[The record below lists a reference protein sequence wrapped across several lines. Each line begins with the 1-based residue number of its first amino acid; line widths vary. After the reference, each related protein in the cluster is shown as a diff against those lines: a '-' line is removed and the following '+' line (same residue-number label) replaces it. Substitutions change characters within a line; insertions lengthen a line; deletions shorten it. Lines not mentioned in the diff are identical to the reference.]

1 MKEFAEY
8 LSINKK
14 TGILLLLLFTVM
26 VIFVKNDTFLYKETI
41 AKIISVEN
49 EFSHKEEGPN
59 DEEERYYDQKM
70 TAVILNGKHNG
81 KKLTIRNT
89 YSSSG
94 VNDEKY
100 TKGDVVFVSPNSSVT
115 SGTITQKKR
124 DTYIVTLLG
133 IFLFLLFFLN
143 RKHGIMVCFSLIINL
158 GIFFVS
164 LGKYQQGMDMTGIAF
179 VMMLVFSVLTL
190 LFAGG
195 FHKKTW
201 VAIAASLVT
210 TMICYGIYEITLT
223 LNERLPYEMMEYAV
237 NPDDLSDLFLVG
249 ILMGSLGAVMDVSI
263 SITSGVQEILGTSPD
278 ISLKALIKSIRE
290 MGYDIMGT
298 MINVLLFTYISGAI
312 PLVVIKIDNGYTLY
326 HLIHFHLIFEIVRFL
341 MGGIGIV
348 MAIPVAGFFSVIVLY
363 GKNLKKRKKTTDREQ
378 EA

>member
-1 MKEFAEY
+1 M
-8 LSINKK
+8 
-14 TGILLLLLFTVM
+14 LLLFTVM

-179 VMMLVFSVLTL
+179 VMMLIFSVLTL

-363 GKNLKKRKKTTDREQ
+363 GKNLRKRKKTTDREQ